1 MATFTRQ
8 RQPPDGKRHGWYK
21 DCLRLDFEF
30 RCAYCL
36 IHEADYQGHESFQVD
51 HFRPK
56 SKFRHLERKYRNLYY
71 ACLLCNKGNRKG
83 ANWPSEEEA
92 DRGERF
98 VDPCSE
104 DWEEH
109 VEFLEDGSARPLTPA
124 GRYSVRVLD
133 LDRSQLRDHR
143 KKFPGEY
150 SNRSALRALKRRL
163 ERAVSSAR
171 AGRRLPRQL
180 RAQMQA
186 LHEQFVALQE
196 AVHAAWARKSPP
208 PPKPHCPY

>member
-8 RQPPDGKRHGWYK
+8 RRPPDGRPHGWYK

-56 SKFRHLERKYRNLYY
+56 SKFRDLERTYSNLYY
-71 ACLLCNKGNRKG
+71 ACILCNKTNRKG

-109 VEFLEDGSARPLTPA
+109 VEFREDGSARPLTPA
-124 GRYSVRVLD
+124 GRYSERVLG
-133 LDRSQLRDHR
+133 LNRSQLRAHR
-143 KKFPGEY
+143 QEFPWEY
-150 SNRSALRALKRRL
+150 SDRSALQALKLRL
-163 ERAVSSAR
+163 ERVVSFAKTY
-171 AGRRLPRQL
+171 RRLPKQL
-180 RAQMQA
+180 RAEVRA
-186 LHEQFVALQE
+186 LEKQFAALRGE
-196 AVHAAWARKSPP
+196 VHTAWARKSPP
-208 PPKPHCPY
+208 PPEPHCPY